1 LAAQSLTNRE
11 IAQTL
16 LTART
21 VEGHLTSVF
30 RKLQL
35 ASRDEL
41 TTARA
46 ERAPAV
52 AQTRENSRG
61 VTPVRMSLRWPDD
74 VGPI

>member
-30 RKLQL
+30 RKPQL

-41 TTARA
+41 PTALAEGAPGRRA
-46 ERAPAV
+46 DPRKLP
-52 AQTRENSRG
+52 G